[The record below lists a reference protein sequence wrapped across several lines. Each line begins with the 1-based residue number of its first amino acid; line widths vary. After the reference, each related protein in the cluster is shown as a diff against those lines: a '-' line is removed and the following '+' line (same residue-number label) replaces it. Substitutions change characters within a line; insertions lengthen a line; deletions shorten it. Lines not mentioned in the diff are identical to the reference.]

1 MPDQIEQLAEIF
13 KAVSDTTRL
22 RMVKM
27 LAEREGP
34 LCVNAIAA
42 RLGVTQSAVSQH
54 LRVLRQAGLVRGERR
69 GCHVHYSLD
78 PRRIQQCRKLFMHA
92 LGKRLPGPE

>member
-34 LCVNAIAA
+34 
-42 RLGVTQSAVSQH
+42 RLSTLNSQ
-54 LRVLRQAGLVRGERR
+54 
-69 GCHVHYSLD
+69 
-78 PRRIQQCRKLFMHA
+78 P
-92 LGKRLPGPE
+92 